1 MVFKYY
7 SHGISKIYARNT
19 TGRGS
24 TSKLVGSETPS
35 GNIYLVETATAGMAT
50 SVKMDEDT
58 KSRLERLQ
66 AEVRLQTGKRV
77 TQQEILGR
85 LVERAIESKADLIDT
100 FREERVPLSEVDREA
115 FHEGTVSSGTTTD
128 EDDIDDVLYG

>member
-1 MVFKYY
+1 
-7 SHGISKIYARNT
+7 
-19 TGRGS
+19 
-24 TSKLVGSETPS
+24 
-35 GNIYLVETATAGMAT
+35 MAT